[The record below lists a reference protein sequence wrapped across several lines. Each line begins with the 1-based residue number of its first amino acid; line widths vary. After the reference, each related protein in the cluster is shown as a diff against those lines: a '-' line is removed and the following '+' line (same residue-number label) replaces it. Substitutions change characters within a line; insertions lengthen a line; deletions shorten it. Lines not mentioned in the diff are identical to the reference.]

1 MKTTPTIRCD
11 EWKDIRSSAKGNLQ
25 PFLSAQQ
32 SKSSQDRKSAQ
43 AVNKLSSARLFHPL
57 KKKMKKGIIL

>member
-1 MKTTPTIRCD
+1 MTPTIRCD
-11 EWKDIRSSAKGNLQ
+11 EWRDVRSSVKGNPQ

-43 AVNKLSSARLFHPL
+43 TVNKLSSAKFFSSF
-57 KKKMKKGIIL
+57 